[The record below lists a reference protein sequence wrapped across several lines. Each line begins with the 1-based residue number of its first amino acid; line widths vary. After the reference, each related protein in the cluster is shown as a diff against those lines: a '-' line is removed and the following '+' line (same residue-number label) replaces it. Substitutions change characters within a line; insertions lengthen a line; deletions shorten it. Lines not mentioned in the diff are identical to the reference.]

1 MNKYELG
8 IKIDQIKK
16 LAAKKEY
23 TEAAAIA
30 KDINWTKIKDWQA
43 LATAINVQEAVG
55 DYEEAR
61 DMAILAYN
69 RNLGGRKLVYK
80 LTEFF
85 IKVGDFD
92 NANELYEEYSKSS
105 QHDVSRFILY
115 YDLRKAQNASD
126 NELVG
131 ILEDYREHEIDEKYM
146 YELAKLYYK
155 TGRKEECIKTCDNIV
170 LWFQDGIY
178 VEKAVQLKE
187 KLGVV
192 LTKTQ
197 KGILEDVRKK
207 KGRYRGN

>member
-23 TEAAAIA
+23 AEAAAIA
-30 KDINWTKIKDWQA
+30 KDINWTKVKDWQA

-92 NANELYEEYSKSS
+92 NANS
-105 QHDVSRFILY
+105 F
-115 YDLRKAQNASD
+115 
-126 NELVG
+126 
-131 ILEDYREHEIDEKYM
+131 
-146 YELAKLYYK
+146 
-155 TGRKEECIKTCDNIV
+155 
-170 LWFQDGIY
+170 
-178 VEKAVQLKE
+178 
-187 KLGVV
+187 
-192 LTKTQ
+192 
-197 KGILEDVRKK
+197 
-207 KGRYRGN
+207 

>member
-85 IKVGDFD
+85 IK
-92 NANELYEEYSKSS
+92 A
-105 QHDVSRFILY
+105 VSY
-115 YDLRKAQNASD
+115 T
-126 NELVG
+126 
-131 ILEDYREHEIDEKYM
+131 H
-146 YELAKLYYK
+146 
-155 TGRKEECIKTCDNIV
+155 
-170 LWFQDGIY
+170 
-178 VEKAVQLKE
+178 
-187 KLGVV
+187 
-192 LTKTQ
+192 LTLPTT
-197 KGILEDVRKK
+197 LCMCRS
-207 KGRYRGN
+207 RWSPYH